1 MARRQPYRQAAPMG
15 APSDPA
21 EENTL
26 QPLEDGGLQIDL
38 SDVIASPD
46 KTNDD
51 PAPQPEE
58 TAPAPTVREPER
70 TADDE
75 AFAKLKAQLE
85 RSERERLE
93 TQNRL
98 GRVEQER
105 STVEGDLRSERER
118 AEQMRREHLAAQEL
132 AIDNAMRVAERE
144 AAAAEEGIQRALEA
158 ADYQTAAK
166 LQRTLNQAD
175 NDLVRLREGK
185 NALSQQGQQQPAP
198 RKEQPAQ
205 ETQAARPSV
214 PQNEWEQIEAYIT
227 QPSHPP
233 RVQAYMR
240 DHYDDLFKNGGA
252 RVNKLVAA
260 HYEAKAEGLPDFSDE
275 YFKKI
280 DRYMGYDK
288 STQAPAPNEA
298 APAPQRQQQR
308 TIPPAA
314 PVTRGAPNNQVSGTS
329 ITLTPEQVKFCRESG
344 IDPKAYARQILVI
357 NQGKGDPNY
366 TGPRWTSDM
375 GN

>member
-1 MARRQPYRQAAPMG
+1 MARRQPYSQTAPVG
-15 APSDPA
+15 APGAPVD
-21 EENTL
+21 EKTL
-26 QPLEDGGLQIDL
+26 QTADGGLQIDL
-38 SDVIASPD
+38 SELDVPVA
-46 KTNDD
+46 K
-51 PAPQPEE
+51 PAGDLATPEPQESAPVV
-58 TAPAPTVREPER
+58 TAPPEKS
-70 TADDE
+70 ADDE
-75 AFAKLKAQLE
+75 AYTRLKAQLE
-85 RSERERLE
+85 RAERERQE
-93 TQNRL
+93 AQNRAS
-98 GRVEQER
+98 RVEQER
-105 STVEGDLRSERER
+105 STVESSLKTERER

-185 NALSQQGQQQPAP
+185 SALTQTQQQPAP
-198 RKEQPAQ
+198 RRETAPEPTPAP
-205 ETQAARPSV
+205 TTPSV

-233 RVQAYMR
+233 RVQSYMR
-240 DHYDDLFKNGGA
+240 EHYDDLFKNGGA

-260 HYEAKAEGLPDFSDE
+260 HYEAKAHGLPDFSDE
-275 YFKKI
+275 YFKHV

-288 STQAPAPNEA
+288 SADTPAPSEPAPAS
-298 APAPQRQQQR
+298 QRQQQR

-314 PVTRGAPNNQVSGTS
+314 PVTRGASQNQVSGTS
-329 ITLTPEQVKFCRESG
+329 ITLTPAQVAFCRESG
-344 IDPKAYARQILVI
+344 IDPKVYARGILQI
-357 NQGKGDPNY
+357 NNGRNDPNY
-366 TGPRWTSDM
+366 TGPRWTADM